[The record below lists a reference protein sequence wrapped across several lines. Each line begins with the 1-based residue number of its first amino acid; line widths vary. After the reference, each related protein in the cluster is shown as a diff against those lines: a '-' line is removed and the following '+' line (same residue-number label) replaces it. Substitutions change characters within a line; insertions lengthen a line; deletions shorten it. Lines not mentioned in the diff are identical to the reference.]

1 MQQEIKEVVNN
12 FLSKN
17 KLDKIQQTEKEIVKE
32 LGTAFLQKH
41 IKQIFIQGNNI
52 IIKTKTIEAK
62 TEINLIKTKL
72 NNHIKIK

>member
-1 MQQEIKEVVNN
+1 MQQDIKGVVNN

-17 KLDKIQQTEKEIVKE
+17 KLDKIKQTEKEIIKE
-32 LGTAFLQKH
+32 LGEAFLQKH
-41 IKQIFIQGNNI
+41 IQQIFIQGNNI

-72 NNHIKIK
+72 NNSIKIK